1 MVCHYCGYQ
10 RGPVT
15 VCPSCK
21 SVDVSY
27 SGFGTEMVEQEIRS
41 LYPAARI
48 ERLDT
53 DSAGQKGHL
62 ASVIDD
68 FREGRI
74 DILLGTQMVAKGLNF
89 PLVDLVGI
97 INADSGLNIPDFRS
111 QERTF
116 SLLVQV
122 SGRAGRYSSEG
133 RVIIQTHHPENPAI
147 AYALAGDT
155 DGFYESELAVRQETG
170 FPPFSRLANLV
181 IRGRN
186 RSVVEEAT
194 GLLER
199 RLNTAAKAL
208 GVEVLV
214 ASECPLEKIASNWR
228 FHILLSSQ
236 QGGAVHRLLRHVL
249 AGYQLPSSLYLEIDL
264 DPLQLL

>member
-1 MVCHYCGYQ
+1 MAT

-21 SVDVSY
+21 SVDVSS
-27 SGFGTEMVEQEIRS
+27 SGFGTEMVEQEIAS
-41 LYPAARI
+41 LYPDARI

-53 DSAGQKGHL
+53 DSAQQKGHL

-68 FREGRI
+68 FREGKI

-122 SGRAGRYSSEG
+122 SGRAGRYSDDG

-147 AYALAGDT
+147 AYALDGDT
-155 DGFYESELAVRQETG
+155 DGFYESELAVRRETR
-170 FPPFSRLANLV
+170 FPPYSRLANLV

-186 RSVVEEAT
+186 REAVEEAT
-194 GLLER
+194 GALEKH
-199 RLNTAAKAL
+199 LAASAKRV
-208 GVEVLV
+208 GVDVLV
-214 ASECPLEKIASNWR
+214 ASECP
-228 FHILLSSQ
+228 
-236 QGGAVHRLLRHVL
+236 
-249 AGYQLPSSLYLEIDL
+249 
-264 DPLQLL
+264 